1 MGKGKGKEKGGQ
13 RYNANILDVVRMS
26 SSAFVCMAGKLCAGV
41 EGGRGKE
48 RDRELP
54 KAFQSVIVLSGASW
68 NLLARSGTYCRCLES
83 SRAFQ
88 RIARAFW
95 NRDEPSGAYF

>member
-1 MGKGKGKEKGGQ
+1 
-13 RYNANILDVVRMS
+13 MS

-68 NLLARSGTYCRCLES
+68 NLLARSGTTAGVWSLLELS
-83 SRAFQ
+83 KVFQELSGTLNSLLEPTFRA
-88 RIARAFW
+88 
-95 NRDEPSGAYF
+95 S